1 MLVQR
6 ADLMVLLNY
15 IYEEDPYF
23 EIKTKLSLNG
33 GKDTPLAR
41 VELKESY
48 AQVETIDESTYE
60 DLTYKYE
67 EFFPKYSN
75 YLNALVASGVL
86 KVDGIDEVFDKIL
99 GEFGKSLYDGRVK
112 PLYVSFD
119 TNCFINRISYQL
131 ERFAKEKRAK
141 LGAFVV
147 AEGIKRELFKE
158 KPGKYREEELR
169 VVKRIDGRFEELL
182 NQPKVEE
189 RIKKIGKAEYDRF
202 RSSVRFEEIPSG
214 VGDNEIAE
222 SLGDF
227 SRERNCD
234 VWLMTFDKNMYEV
247 SVGFGVYPILLEFP
261 YRRERLKLK
270 TDWDCVCD
278 LIYTTAVIFG
288 FVNISGITVYGIW
301 RGKNP
306 DDWNKERVK
315 LKLNKNA
322 KQLRM
327 DLEVLSRIRRIVD
340 F

>member
-6 ADLMVLLNY
+6 ADLMVFLNY
-15 IYEEDPYF
+15 IYEEDPCF
-23 EIKTKLSLNG
+23 EIKTNLSLDG
-33 GKDTPLAR
+33 RKDTPLAT
-41 VELKESY
+41 VELKDSY
-48 AQVETIDESTYE
+48 AQVETIDESTYDE
-60 DLTYKYE
+60 LTCKHE
-67 EFFPKYSN
+67 EFFPKYSH

-86 KVDGIDEVFDKIL
+86 KIEGVDDIFSKIVN
-99 GEFGKSLYDGRVK
+99 EFKKGLYDGRLR

-131 ERFAKEKRAK
+131 EKYAKEKNAK

-147 AEGIKRELFKE
+147 AEGVKRELFKE
-158 KPGKYREEELR
+158 KPGKYKEEELR
-169 VVKRIDGRFEELL
+169 VIERVDNRFEEFL

-202 RSSVRFEEIPSG
+202 RSIVRFEEIPSG

-222 SLGDF
+222 ALGDF
-227 SRERNCD
+227 LRSRNCD
-234 VWLMTFDKNMYEV
+234 VWLMTFDKTMYEI
-247 SVGFGVYPILLEFP
+247 SVGFGVHSILLKFP
-261 YRRERLKLK
+261 YRKERLKLK

-278 LIYTTAVIFG
+278 LIYTTAIIFG
-288 FVNISGITVYGIW
+288 FVNVEGVIVYGIW

-306 DDWNKERVK
+306 DDWNKETVK
-315 LKLNKNA
+315 LKLNREA

-327 DLEVLSRIRRIVD
+327 DLEVLSKIRKIIN

>member
-15 IYEEDPYF
+15 IYYEEDPYF
-23 EIKTKLSLNG
+23 EIKTNLSLDG
-33 GKDTPLAR
+33 RKDASLAR

-48 AQVETIDESTYE
+48 AQVETIDEDTY
-60 DLTYKYE
+60 DNLTYKHE
-67 EFFPKYSN
+67 EFFPRYSN
-75 YLNALVASGVL
+75 YLNALVASGIL
-86 KVDGIDEVFDKIL
+86 KVDGIDEVFERII
-99 GEFGKSLYDGRVK
+99 GEFRKSLYERPK

-131 ERFAKEKRAK
+131 EKFAKEKKAK

-147 AEGIKRELFKE
+147 AEGVKRELFRE
-158 KPGKYREEELR
+158 KPSKYREEELR
-169 VVKRIDGRFEELL
+169 VVRRIDSRFEEFL

-189 RIKKIGKAEYDRF
+189 RIKKIGKVEYDRF
-202 RSSVRFEEIPSG
+202 RSSVRFEEVPSG

-222 SLGDF
+222 ALGNF
-227 SRERNCD
+227 SRGRNCD
-234 VWLMTFDKNMYEV
+234 VWLITFDKTMYEV
-247 SVGFGVYPILLEFP
+247 SAGFGVYPILLEFP

-301 RGKNP
+301 KGKNP
-306 DDWNKERVK
+306 DDWSEERVK
-315 LKLNKNA
+315 LKLNKDA
-322 KQLRM
+322 KQLRI
-327 DLEVLSRIRRIVD
+327 DLEVLSKIRRIVD